1 MSLTDRE
8 IQNLKDLIPRVAE
21 LENGLAAADAYA
33 KTLVV
38 AKELASIHGSRL
50 IGHHKYLGH
59 AHSVE
64 TMLAHNTLHWLLDGG
79 VITDAGGLNIT
90 WTAGTVFDATNNMG
104 EIFNARTSNQALTD
118 DAVNYIYKASGNKTL
133 QVGVV
138 HPDWGAGE
146 IEIAHA
152 HCANGDIWGLHQEE
166 HPGHALTDT
175 LHALGEVIPSAVVS
189 GGLII
194 SEDADVTNAF
204 DVIQSAGT
212 FYKQMHEE
220 IPVVQIVS
228 RTTNMYRWYRDG
240 AGTDYTNDTNA
251 SIDVTQYDNGGTLTA
266 IPSNKW
272 VRSVFFTDGSKI
284 HWVYPIAAHTNVASA
299 ISAADPALP
308 TGLGHFPKTT
318 AVIYQEGATAFP
330 AAGSDL
336 WIDVRP
342 VLGAGGTGGSITDH
356 GELGGLAD
364 KDHSA
369 YLENTGDQMDGQLI
383 VDETETE
390 ALLVRKNAD
399 GGDVLI
405 VDTTND
411 EIELRAHSKIYQPAD
426 SEGLVVYGYDDVV
439 GNFFQ
444 AQVTS
449 TGAAEMVGNAA
460 MLVRSSNGLCAIR
473 SANNSIYLDLGDAVG
488 ARSIIIRDSGFATVA
503 TINSNGEAT
512 FQGKQ
517 IIDAT
522 DTEALLI
529 RKNADGGDILIVDT
543 TNSDVN
549 LKQLTFIDGGSSV
562 DIVRDEDDM
571 ATDDVN
577 ALATQQSIKKYV
589 DDNAGVT
596 KIATGAYTGDDTT
609 SQAITGL
616 GFAPIMVYIQQQA
629 TTDGGALQCCWTT
642 DTIMDDIAGGNGT
655 VVYVTA
661 TGNLTAKDNFITSLD
676 ADGFTVSDDG
686 INNFPNQLNIVNNW
700 YAHG

>member
-21 LENGLAAADAYA
+21 LENGLAAADTYA

-194 SEDADVTNAF
+194 SEDTDVTNAF

-284 HWVYPIAAHTNVASA
+284 HWVYPTAVHTNVFSA

-318 AVIYQEGATAFP
+318 AVIYQEGATEFP

-342 VLGAGGTGGSITDH
+342 VLGAGGTGASITDH

-383 VDETETE
+383 IDETNAE
-390 ALLVRKNAD
+390 AFLVRKDTD
-399 GGDVLI
+399 GGDVFT
-405 VDTTND
+405 VDTTNGIVD
-411 EIELRAHSKIYQPAD
+411 VDNAIFYVNARVTTETDGTRIANRMYGVQADINNDIDINLIASQFYHIKADIANTKTNSGDQIALDARANINDANFLGTLAKQYGILVQFGIANGTGTVTTAYGLYIDPRHNNGTITNSYGIYIDAPTAGGTVSNEWAMYIADNALSYFVGSISAQNVTDRTPFYEGDALEEIKNIEGKDGKIDHDTLPEFVQVKRKVRKALKKLEIVDGDDITEIDKGELVHDTSKLEIDKDY
-426 SEGLVVYGYDDVV
+426 EEVE
-439 GNFFQ
+439 
-444 AQVTS
+444 VT
-449 TGAAEMVGNAA
+449 E
-460 MLVRSSNGLCAIR
+460 R
-473 SANNSIYLDLGDAVG
+473 DLGSMISVLTTAV
-488 ARSIIIRDSGFATVA
+488 
-503 TINSNGEAT
+503 
-512 FQGKQ
+512 Q
-517 IIDAT
+517 
-522 DTEALLI
+522 
-529 RKNADGGDILIVDT
+529 
-543 TNSDVN
+543 
-549 LKQLTFIDGGSSV
+549 QLTDRI
-562 DIVRDEDDM
+562 E
-571 ATDDVN
+571 
-577 ALATQQSIKKYV
+577 
-589 DDNAGVT
+589 
-596 KIATGAYTGDDTT
+596 KIEK
-609 SQAITGL
+609 
-616 GFAPIMVYIQQQA
+616 APQV
-629 TTDGGALQCCWTT
+629 
-642 DTIMDDIAGGNGT
+642 
-655 VVYVTA
+655 
-661 TGNLTAKDNFITSLD
+661 
-676 ADGFTVSDDG
+676 
-686 INNFPNQLNIVNNW
+686 
-700 YAHG
+700 